1 MNKTIFVISAIFLM
15 VSEAQA
21 GWIGQASFYHHPRYN
36 GLIAAHRTLP
46 FGTHLQVTN
55 LGNGRS
61 VTVQINGRTVSAE
74 YSDQT
79 GQLLLRE
86 DGAIV
91 QEWYPP
97 HSWVAIASAAG
108 ASNWGTRPSSE
119 DLQALIRNE
128 MLPAAQ
134 RVGYR

>member
-1 MNKTIFVISAIFLM
+1 LLASTQYRIRHEHRHKEATGMAPSHERSLAEQQISGM
-15 VSEAQA
+15 EEQQS
-21 GWIGQASFYHHPRYN
+21 S
-36 GLIAAHRTLP
+36 
-46 FGTHLQVTN
+46 
-55 LGNGRS
+55 NGRS